1 MDMAELYQNMVGTI
15 GHLGENWA
23 IKFAGA
29 AFMGVAC
36 SMHGQLLLAFVGLVI
51 IDLVTKW
58 LALSRQ
64 YLTKKKRKKN
74 PTLWQCFCNILSAR
88 KAGYIKSEPMKHRF
102 LGKVLVYFF
111 VVFAGGLADYI
122 MVVMDKPTWAVLLLV
137 GYLSITELISIVENL
152 QDAGV
157 EEAEKLHDILE
168 KKRDVLK

>member
-15 GHLGENWA
+15 GHLCENWA
-23 IKFAGA
+23 IKLAGA

-64 YLTKKKRKKN
+64 YLVKRRRKKET
-74 PTLWQCFCNILSAR
+74 TLWECFVNIRKAR
-88 KAGYIKSEPMKHRF
+88 RAGYIKSEPMKHRF

-168 KKRDVLK
+168 KKRDALK